1 MSTMKRLLKTL
12 KPHRFWLVMTAFLS
26 LLGTALN
33 IAFAIITKTMTDSAI
48 SKDMDI
54 LFKYIPIFI
63 VLFIVD
69 ILVSIIKTY
78 TSGRYAEYSLLDIRQ
93 KTAEHIIKLPV
104 YYIDNHKSGDLVSR
118 LVSDITIIQDFLQ
131 NTLSNILYL
140 PVLFA
145 AALISLFIINWKLAL
160 FSITIIPLLMFI
172 AMKIS
177 RPVERLTKE
186 QQEEVSKVNSIAQ
199 DSLSGFTVIK
209 SFNLEEIM
217 KERFEESVDSS
228 VSKGLKVSKIN
239 SILGPLGFF
248 MQMIPFILTF
258 AYGGYLV
265 AIKEMTFGSLLAFI
279 NLMNYVAN
287 PINQF
292 PRLLSSYRGAMGAA
306 SRTFEIW
313 DVALERE
320 DGEGFDIEKEENA
333 VSFKNVSFSYNG
345 ETQNIFEGLS
355 FDIKKGERVA
365 IVGQS
370 GSGKSTLLKLIT
382 GFYDADSGDISIY
395 GHNIKSWT
403 LKDLRKLI
411 AQVTQD
417 TYLFPESI
425 RENISYGREGVSF
438 DEVVEAAKAADI
450 HDVIMDFKDGYETLV
465 GERGAKLSGGERQ
478 RISIARALLKDSPL
492 LLLDEATSA
501 LDVEAE
507 RDVQNALDELMY
519 GRTTI
524 VIAHRLSTIKNANR
538 IIVIDNGKVVDSGS
552 HEELFGKDGL
562 YKELYIKQF
571 AVEGAGI

>member
-1 MSTMKRLLKTL
+1 MSTIERMLKTL
-12 KPHRFWLVMTAFLS
+12 RPHRLWLIMTAFLS

-33 IAFAIITKTMTDSAI
+33 IAFAGITKTMTDSAI
-48 SKDMDI
+48 SKDIDI

-69 ILVSIIKTY
+69 ILASITKTY
-78 TSGRYAEYSLLDIRQ
+78 TSGRYAEYSLYDIRQ

-104 YYIDNHKSGDLVSR
+104 SYIDNHKSGDLVSR

-140 PVLFA
+140 PILFV
-145 AALISLFIINWKLAL
+145 AALISLLIINWKLAL
-160 FSITIIPLLMFI
+160 FSITLIPLFMFV

-177 RPVERLTKE
+177 RPVEKLTKE

-199 DSLSGFTVIK
+199 DSLSGLTVIK
-209 SFNLEEIM
+209 SFNLEGIM
-217 KERFEESVDSS
+217 KERFGESVDSS
-228 VSKGLKVSKIN
+228 VSKGLKVSKVN
-239 SILGPLGFF
+239 SILAPFGFL

-265 AIKEMTFGSLLAFI
+265 IIKEMTFGSLLAFI

-292 PRLLSSYRGAMGAA
+292 PRLLSSYRGAMGAS
-306 SRTFEIW
+306 SRIFEIW
-313 DVALERE
+313 DASLERK
-320 DGEGFDIEKEENA
+320 DGEGFDIDKEENA
-333 VSFKNVSFSYNG
+333 VSFKNVCFSYNG
-345 ETQNIFEGLS
+345 ETQNIFEGLT
-355 FDIKKGERVA
+355 FDIKKGERIA

-370 GSGKSTLLKLIT
+370 GAGKSTLLKLIT
-382 GFYDADSGDISIY
+382 EFYEANSGDISIF
-395 GHNIKSWT
+395 GHNIKSWR
-403 LKDLRKLI
+403 LKDLRNLI
-411 AQVTQD
+411 SQVTQD

-425 RENISYGREGVSF
+425 NQNISYGREGVSF
-438 DEVVEAAKAADI
+438 DDVVEAAKAADI
-450 HDVIMDFKDGYETLV
+450 HDVIMDFKDGYETLA
-465 GERGAKLSGGERQ
+465 GERGAKLSGGQKQ

-524 VIAHRLSTIKNANR
+524 VIAHRLSTIKNADR
-538 IIVIDNGKVVDSGS
+538 IIVIDDGKVVDSGS
-552 HEELFGKDGL
+552 HEELFKKDGL
-562 YKELYIKQF
+562 YKELYTKQF
-571 AVEGAGI
+571 AVEEA